1 MIKINSELR
10 VKLSFNF
17 PKNRFGEL
25 ADDEVWADVNELA
38 EIIKHILS
46 DEYAVSEYGSVEVEM
61 ISGAVER

>member
-1 MIKINSELR
+1 MIKINCELK
-10 VKLSFNF
+10 VKLAFNF

-61 ISGAVER
+61 ISGTVER

>member
-17 PKNRFGEL
+17 PKSRFGEL
-25 ADDEVWADVNELA
+25 ADDEVWSDVNELA

-61 ISGAVER
+61 ISGTVER

>member
-61 ISGAVER
+61 ISGTVER

>member
-25 ADDEVWADVNELA
+25 SDDEVWADVNELA

-61 ISGAVER
+61 ISGTVER

>member
-1 MIKINSELR
+1 MIKVNCDLR

-38 EIIKHILS
+38 EILKHILS
-46 DEYAVSEYGSVEVEM
+46 DEYAVSEYGSVDCEM
-61 ISGAVER
+61 VSSSVER

>member
-10 VKLSFNF
+10 VKISFNF

-61 ISGAVER
+61 ISGTVER

>member
-1 MIKINSELR
+1 MIKVNCDLR

-38 EIIKHILS
+38 EVLKKILMN
-46 DEYAVSEYGSVEVEM
+46 EYAVSQYGSAEVEM
-61 ISGAVER
+61 VSCSVER

>member
-46 DEYAVSEYGSVEVEM
+46 DEYAVSQYGSVEVEM
-61 ISGAVER
+61 ISGTVER

>member
-46 DEYAVSEYGSVEVEM
+46 DEYAVSEYGSVEVET
-61 ISGAVER
+61 ISTTVER